1 MIIPVAFRKGYGLKR
16 IFTFNQQDAME
27 QLKRSWVKTITKDR
41 VRDDLLMWSLDVDE
55 QLLRLTTI

>member
-1 MIIPVAFRKGYGLKR
+1 MIPVAFRKGYGLKR

-41 VRDDLLMWSLDVDE
+41 VRDDLLM
-55 QLLRLTTI
+55 